1 VFANVL
7 SFYQKTIKTILFKAE
22 PMTDR
27 TVHNST
33 RDYDLAEKLSFD
45 RKCHHGFSAE
55 TFDLEKPRDKFIGNA

>member
-1 VFANVL
+1 MSASFIWFSHEVFANVL

-33 RDYDLAEKLSFD
+33 
-45 RKCHHGFSAE
+45 E
-55 TFDLEKPRDKFIGNA
+55 TTILQKN